1 MKRVSKAII
10 TRANEFLFQL
20 RDDSP
25 EISYAN
31 QWSFFGGEIESGES
45 PWKALQRELLE
56 ELGWHPENGTYLYQ
70 WENPEHQGSSV
81 HFFVVPFQ
89 GPHDQLVLGEGQ
101 DLRWFTLEQLLQEP
115 KTAPHVAMHLHH
127 FREWSQNVSNL
138 A

>member
-70 WENPEHQGSSV
+70 WENPEHQGNSV
-81 HFFVVPFQ
+81 HFFVVPFP
-89 GPHDQLVLGEGQ
+89 GAPARLVLGEGQ
-101 DLRWFTLEQLLQEP
+101 DLRWFTLKQLLQEP
-115 KTAPHVAMHLHH
+115 KVAPHVAMHLHY
-127 FREWSQNVSNL
+127 FREWSQNISN
-138 A
+138 